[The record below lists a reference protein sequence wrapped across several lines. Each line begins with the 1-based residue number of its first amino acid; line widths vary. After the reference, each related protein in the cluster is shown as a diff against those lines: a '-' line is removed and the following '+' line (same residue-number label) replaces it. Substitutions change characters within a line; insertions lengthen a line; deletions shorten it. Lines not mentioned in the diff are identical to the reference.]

1 MPTYEYRCLN
11 CSTQFAVQASMQD
24 PAPTRGPDCSGNAC
38 ALQKCLSR
46 VFGQVAGAHA
56 APVEKKT
63 APAPEKPTH
72 VCSKYCDLHK

>member
-11 CSTQFAVQASMQD
+11 CSKQFAVQARMQD
-24 PAPTRGPDCSGNAC
+24 PAPTHGPGCTAAC

-46 VFGQVAGAHA
+46 VFGQVAGVHP
-56 APVEKKT
+56 APPEKKA

-72 VCSKYCDLHK
+72 VCSKYCEHHK